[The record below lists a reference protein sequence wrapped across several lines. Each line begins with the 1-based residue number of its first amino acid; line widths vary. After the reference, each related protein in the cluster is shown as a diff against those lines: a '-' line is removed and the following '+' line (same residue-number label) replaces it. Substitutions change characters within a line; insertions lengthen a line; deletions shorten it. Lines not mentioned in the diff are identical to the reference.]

1 MKLRQ
6 QQFFHHKFDPESADY
21 AHRHIYKGVYTP
33 NERINPFEER
43 KISVKEYIRKA
54 CPKNMRN
61 EPQLILID
69 QKVEDPTKKKDKQ
82 KKFGGLSQ
90 TQKIYFKKMRNEPF
104 TLAKNL
110 AYKNSRVDNLK
121 PQKDKNG
128 NP

>member
-21 AHRHIYKGVYTP
+21 AHRHIYKGVYVP
-33 NERINPFEER
+33 NERINPFEEK

-82 KKFGGLSQ
+82 KKFGGLS
-90 TQKIYFKKMRNEPF
+90 
-104 TLAKNL
+104 
-110 AYKNSRVDNLK
+110 
-121 PQKDKNG
+121 
-128 NP
+128 